1 MKVVLPSWV
10 ALLSVLALSCSS
22 APSDRG
28 AAALEA
34 SLLAPCCYN
43 GTLVTHESDLARS
56 LRGEIE
62 SRVAHGET
70 TDAIRAD
77 MVGRYGT
84 RVLAMPSERR
94 FGAFAGISMLIAA
107 GLTVLAVLRVR
118 SWLRTAPTTAAA
130 PATAGSARRR
140 DDYDDRIDAELDSLD

>member
-10 ALLSVLALSCSS
+10 ALLSVLVLSCSS
-22 APSDRG
+22 APTDRG

-84 RVLAMPSERR
+84 KVLAMPSEKR

-118 SWLRTAPTTAAA
+118 SWLRAAPTAAA
-130 PATAGSARRR
+130 PATSGTARRR